1 MPVQNLT
8 ALSLVR
14 TVRTVWMAVAHP
26 RECHALAVPRV
37 TRELIR
43 RTILHPYKM
52 TIDWTVIFIRDKVPA
67 TRHRTHGQRSRFALA
82 RVHNAIRQA
91 LFSSSARRAVS
102 RNRESHPQGQL
113 HFAKNLL
120 AVASSNAR
128 GTSSARNFFPFLFTF
143 VPSILSYRA
152 KFLHLNRS

>member
-1 MPVQNLT
+1 
-8 ALSLVR
+8 
-14 TVRTVWMAVAHP
+14 MAVAHP

-52 TIDWTVIFIRDKVPA
+52 TIDWTVIFIHDKVPA

-113 HFAKNLL
+113 RFAKNLYSPSL
-120 AVASSNAR
+120 CPTLKERRLREIS
-128 GTSSARNFFPFLFTF
+128 FLFYLLSSLLSSPVAQSF
-143 VPSILSYRA
+143 SI
-152 KFLHLNRS
+152 